1 MKATHE
7 KTPMFKRMVVGLPQS
22 LPNYGA
28 CNVAADL
35 AERLNIQFLAA
46 FIADASVRA
55 LVDSPAARELRLP
68 ERNWQTIDRSRML
81 EDLESA
87 ATIARRRVA
96 ESTQGRSLD
105 ARFDIIEDV
114 DAIGPFIQA
123 DDLVV
128 VIDPAHP
135 GERITRQF
143 TCLLDAAVRTAA
155 AVLVLPAHVGRTA
168 GPVVAFATGSQ
179 DPSLRIGLQVASALQ
194 ERLIVEVA
202 EGLPL
207 SSDMLL
213 DAQRLGV
220 RVEQLPAMPLTPHAS
235 AMALSSDRLNERL
248 RVVTHS
254 RTLDEIARLFW
265 TARGIP
271 LMIIH
276 PDRVDIPRDQ

>member
-1 MKATHE
+1 
-7 KTPMFKRMVVGLPQS
+7 MFKRMVVGLPQS

-55 LVDSPAARELRLP
+55 LVDLPAARELRLP

-135 GERITRQF
+135 AERITRQF

-155 AVLVLPAHVGRTA
+155 AVLVLPAQAGRTA

-194 ERLIVEVA
+194 ERLIVEVSQ
-202 EGLPL
+202 GLRL

-213 DAQRLGV
+213 DAHRLGV
-220 RVEQLPAMPLTPHAS
+220 PVEQLPVMPLTPHAS
-235 AMALSSDRLNERL
+235 AMSVSFDRLNERL

-254 RTLDEIARLFW
+254 RTLDEIASLFW

-276 PDRVDIPRDQ
+276 PDRVEVPRDQ

>member
-1 MKATHE
+1 MRKA
-7 KTPMFKRMVVGLPQS
+7 PMFKRMVVGLPES

-55 LVDSPAARELRLP
+55 LVDSPAARELRLL

-81 EDLESA
+81 DDLESV
-87 ATIARRRVA
+87 ATIVRRRVA

-105 ARFDIIEDV
+105 ARFDIIQDV
-114 DAIGPFIQA
+114 DAIGSFIQA

-128 VIDPAHP
+128 IIDPAHP

-155 AVLVLPAHVGRTA
+155 AVLVLPAQVGRTA

-179 DPSLRIGLQVASALQ
+179 DPSLRIGLQVASALR

-202 EGLPL
+202 EDLPL
-207 SSDMLL
+207 SSDILR
-213 DAQRLGV
+213 DAHRLGV
-220 RVEQLPAMPLTPHAS
+220 PVEQLPVMPLTLMDWQGRRRP
-235 AMALSSDRLNERL
+235 
-248 RVVTHS
+248 
-254 RTLDEIARLFW
+254 IA
-265 TARGIP
+265 
-271 LMIIH
+271 
-276 PDRVDIPRDQ
+276 

>member
-1 MKATHE
+1 
-7 KTPMFKRMVVGLPQS
+7 MFKRMVVGLPQS

-28 CNVAADL
+28 CNAAADL

-46 FIADASVRA
+46 LIADSSVRA
-55 LVDSPAARELRLP
+55 LVDSPAARELRLV
-68 ERNWQTIDRSRML
+68 EKNWQTIDRLHLL
-81 EDLESA
+81 EDIESA

-105 ARFDIIEDV
+105 VRFEIIQV
-114 DAIGPFIQA
+114 DAVGPLIRA

-135 GERITRQF
+135 AERITRQF

-155 AVLVLPAHVGRTA
+155 AVLVLPTQAGRTA
-168 GPVVAFATGSQ
+168 GPVVALATSSQ
-179 DPSLRIGLQVASALQ
+179 DPSLRIGLQVAFALR
-194 ERLIVEVA
+194 ERLIVELSQ
-202 EGLPL
+202 GFQL
-207 SSDMLL
+207 SSDLLL
-213 DAQRLGV
+213 DAERLGV
-220 RVEQLPAMPLTPHAS
+220 PVEQRPVMPLTPHAS
-235 AMALSSDRLNERL
+235 AMALSSDRLNERM

-254 RTLDEIARLFW
+254 RTLDEITRLFW

-276 PDRVDIPRDQ
+276 PDGMEGPREP

>member
-1 MKATHE
+1 MKVTHE

-220 RVEQLPAMPLTPHAS
+220 RVEQVPAMPPTPHAS
-235 AMALSSDRLNERL
+235 AMAVSFDRLNERM

-254 RTLDEIARLFW
+254 RTPDEIARLLW
-265 TARGIP
+265 MARGIP

-276 PDRVDIPRDQ
+276 PDRVEVPRDQ

>member
-1 MKATHE
+1 M
-7 KTPMFKRMVVGLPQS
+7 S
-22 LPNYGA
+22 
-28 CNVAADL
+28 
-35 AERLNIQFLAA
+35 
-46 FIADASVRA
+46 
-55 LVDSPAARELRLP
+55 
-68 ERNWQTIDRSRML
+68 
-81 EDLESA
+81 
-87 ATIARRRVA
+87 
-96 ESTQGRSLD
+96 
-105 ARFDIIEDV
+105 
-114 DAIGPFIQA
+114 
-123 DDLVV
+123 
-128 VIDPAHP
+128 DPAHP

-155 AVLVLPAHVGRTA
+155 ADLVLPAHVGRTA

-220 RVEQLPAMPLTPHAS
+220 RVEQVPAMPPTPHAS

-248 RVVTHS
+248 RVVTRS
-254 RTLDEIARLFW
+254 STLDEIARLFW

-276 PDRVDIPRDQ
+276 PDRVEVPRDQ

>member
-1 MKATHE
+1 MKVTHE

-87 ATIARRRVA
+87 ATIARRRVT

-220 RVEQLPAMPLTPHAS
+220 RVEQLPAMPRTPHAS

-248 RVVTHS
+248 RVLTRS
-254 RTLDEIARLFW
+254 RTLDEITRLFW

-276 PDRVDIPRDQ
+276 PDRVEVPRDQ

>member
-1 MKATHE
+1 
-7 KTPMFKRMVVGLPQS
+7 MFKRMVVGLPQS

-276 PDRVDIPRDQ
+276 PDRVDVPRDQ

>member
-1 MKATHE
+1 
-7 KTPMFKRMVVGLPQS
+7 MFKRMVVGLPQS
-22 LPNYGA
+22 LPNFGS
-28 CNVAADL
+28 CSVAADL

-46 FIADASVRA
+46 LIADASVRA
-55 LVDSPAARELRLP
+55 LVDSPAARELRLL

-87 ATIARRRVA
+87 AAIARRLVA
-96 ESTQGRSLD
+96 ESTKGRSLD
-105 ARFDIIEDV
+105 ARFDIIQDV
-114 DAIGPFIQA
+114 DAIGSLIQA

-143 TCLLDAAVRTAA
+143 TCFLGAAVRTAA
-155 AVLVLPAHVGRTA
+155 AVLVLPTQAVRTA

-179 DPSLRIGLQVASALQ
+179 DPSLRIGLQVASALR

-202 EGLPL
+202 GGLPL
-207 SSDMLL
+207 SSDILL
-213 DAQRLGV
+213 EAHRLGV
-220 RVEQLPAMPLTPHAS
+220 AVEQLPAMPLTPHAS

-276 PDRVDIPRDQ
+276 PDGVEGPRSQ